1 MNSLNYK
8 DIQFYG
14 ILLLAITITLPML
27 INNIAIILNLVIVI
41 VGLFQN
47 KNIRLNNIQICL
59 INLFVLSLISIF
71 YSCNFNEGFKVLE
84 KYLSFLVFP
93 IIFSCVNF
101 DNKEIQVIKY
111 GFVFSVITVLLF
123 SLGMAIYNSIENES
137 IYILNP
143 ENLVLENQFRYHRLM
158 TNANISATI
167 FAMYIVF
174 SVGII
179 LYDLCLN
186 KSSIR
191 YNKSLVILIIT
202 LCFSLYLMSS
212 FTAYL
217 ALGATLTSILF
228 YIKLP
233 KIYYLLIILPVVFAL
248 LIFNMKA
255 KGLDSDILKYNITDN
270 IHNKNW
276 NSLNIRLAKW
286 ECAIEVIEDTFP
298 IGTGV
303 GCSQITLN
311 NKYKEK
317 GFEIGYNK
325 KFSTHNQYLHYLVES
340 GLLGFVAFIG
350 LVFIGIY
357 QSYINQNYILNA
369 IFTLLIVFSLTDS
382 VLIVNKGIVFFSFF
396 ICFTSKIKNGYYEYE
411 T

>member
-1 MNSLNYK
+1 MNSLNFK
-8 DIQFYG
+8 NIQFYS
-14 ILLLAITITLPML
+14 ILLLAVTITLPML
-27 INNIAIILNLVIVI
+27 INNIVIIFNLAIAII
-41 VGLFQN
+41 GLFLN
-47 KNIRLNNIQICL
+47 KYIRLNSIQICL
-59 INLFVLSLISIF
+59 IILFITSLISIF
-71 YSCNFNEGFKVLE
+71 YSCNFHEALKVLE
-84 KYLSFLVFP
+84 KYLSFIVFP
-93 IIFSCVNF
+93 FIFSCVNL
-101 DNKEIQVIKY
+101 DNKEIHIIKY

-179 LYDLCLN
+179 LNDSCLN
-186 KSSIR
+186 ISSIR
-191 YNKSLVILIIT
+191 YNKSLVLLIVT

-228 YIKLP
+228 FIKLP
-233 KIYYLLIILPVVFAL
+233 KIYYLLIILPIVFAL
-248 LIFNMKA
+248 LIFNIKA
-255 KGLDSDILKYNITDN
+255 KGMDSHILKYNITDN

-286 ECAIEVIEDTFP
+286 ECAIELIEDTFP

-303 GCSQITLN
+303 GCSQISLN

-340 GLLGFVAFIG
+340 GLLGLLAFINLLFIG
-350 LVFIGIY
+350 LY
-357 QSYINQNYILNA
+357 QSYINQNYTLNV
-369 IFTLLIVFSLTDS
+369 IFTLLIIFSLTDS

-396 ICFTSKIKNGYYEYE
+396 ICLASKIRNN
-411 T
+411 